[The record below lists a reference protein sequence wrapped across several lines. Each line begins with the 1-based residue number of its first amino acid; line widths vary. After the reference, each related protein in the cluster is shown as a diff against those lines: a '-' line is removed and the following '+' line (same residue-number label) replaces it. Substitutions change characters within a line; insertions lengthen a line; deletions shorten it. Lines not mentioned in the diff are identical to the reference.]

1 MEFKMGMEA
10 DIKISKFMR
19 GLGALLCI
27 LIIYML
33 ALNVLILRNHLPL
46 DVILQIA
53 LLVIIFGPV
62 CYLGYIPGKFLDILP
77 KFLVKAIKL
86 DFSSKN

>member
-1 MEFKMGMEA
+1 MGMEA
-10 DIKISKFMR
+10 DIKISKLMR

-27 LIIYML
+27 LIISML
-33 ALNVLILRNHLPL
+33 ALNIFTLRNHLPL

-53 LLVIIFGPV
+53 LLLIVFGPV
-62 CYLGYIPGKFLDILP
+62 CYLSYIPGKFLDVLP